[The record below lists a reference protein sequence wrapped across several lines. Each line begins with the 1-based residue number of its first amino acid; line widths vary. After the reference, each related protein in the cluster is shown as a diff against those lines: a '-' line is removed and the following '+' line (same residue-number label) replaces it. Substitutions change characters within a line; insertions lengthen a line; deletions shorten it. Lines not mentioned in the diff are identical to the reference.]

1 MKKDLTR
8 STVVT
13 FSVAAFLLLSSTL
26 ALGQEPQGVNPA
38 GGGVPMTSLEHLQA
52 KSSGPA
58 PRTADGK
65 PDLSGLWGPDRN
77 FILDISAALKPGDK
91 LPLQLWALKL
101 TQDRLSKP
109 GAKQED
115 PKANCL
121 PDGVPR
127 EDPFPWR
134 IIQTPKLIVFLF
146 EGNVHSYRQIFMDG
160 SDHPKDLDP
169 LWYGD
174 SRGRWEGSTLVVDT
188 VGFND
193 RTWFDGVGHPHTE
206 KLHIVE
212 RYRRPDFAH
221 LEFEVTIDDPGAYTR
236 PFTLFGHSPLLVNT
250 EIMEY
255 FCIENGAQDVSHMV
269 GPATV
274 GGNH

>member
-1 MKKDLTR
+1 MGKDVLR
-8 STVVT
+8 SIGTAL
-13 FSVAAFLLLSSTL
+13 SVAAVLLLSSTL
-26 ALGQEPQGVNPA
+26 AIGQEPRGVNPA
-38 GGGVPMTSLEHLQA
+38 GGGVPMTSLEHLKA
-52 KSSGPA
+52 KSSA
-58 PRTADGK
+58 PVPHTADGK
-65 PDLSGLWGPDRN
+65 PDLSGLWGPDGN
-77 FILDISAALKPGDK
+77 FILDISGALKPGEK
-91 LPLQLWALKL
+91 LPLQPWALKL
-101 TQDRLSKP
+101 TEERLSKP
-109 GAKQED
+109 GAKQDD

-134 IIQTPKLIVFLF
+134 IIQTSQLIVFLF

-160 SDHPKDLDP
+160 SGHPKDLDP

-174 SRGRWEGSTLVVDT
+174 SRGRWEGNTLVVDT

-206 KLHIVE
+206 KLHVIE
-212 RYRRPDFAH
+212 RYRRPDSAD
-221 LEFEVTIDDPGAYTR
+221 LEFEVTIDDRGAYTR

-255 FCIENGAQDVSHMV
+255 FCIENGAQDVSHMI

-274 GGNH
+274 EGNH

>member
-1 MKKDLTR
+1 
-8 STVVT
+8 
-13 FSVAAFLLLSSTL
+13 
-26 ALGQEPQGVNPA
+26 
-38 GGGVPMTSLEHLQA
+38 MTSLEHLKA
-52 KSSGPA
+52 KSSRAA
-58 PRTADGK
+58 PRTPDGK
-65 PDLSGLWGPDRN
+65 PNLSGLWGPDGH
-77 FILDISAALKPGDK
+77 FILDISAALKPGEK
-91 LPLQLWALKL
+91 LPLQPWALKL
-101 TQDRLSKP
+101 TEERLSKP
-109 GAKQED
+109 GAKQQD

-134 IIQTPKLIVFLF
+134 IIQTPQLIVFLF

-160 SDHPKDLDP
+160 SHPKDLDP

-174 SRGRWEGSTLVVDT
+174 SRGRWDGDTLVVDT

-193 RTWFDGVGHPHTE
+193 KSWFDGAGHPHTE
-206 KLHIVE
+206 KLHVIE
-212 RYRRPDFAH
+212 RYRRPDSAH

-236 PFTLFGHSPLLVNT
+236 PFTLFGHSPLLENT

-255 FCIENGAQDVSHMV
+255 FCVENGAVDVSHMV

-274 GGNH
+274 GVNH

>member
-1 MKKDLTR
+1 MKKDLAR

-58 PRTADGK
+58 PHTADGR

-91 LPLQLWALKL
+91 LPLQPWALKL

>member
-1 MKKDLTR
+1 MRKGLMR
-8 STVVT
+8 STV
-13 FSVAAFLLLSSTL
+13 AAVLLFSSTP
-26 ALGQEPQGVNPA
+26 AVGQEPQGVNPA
-38 GGGVPMTSLEHLQA
+38 GGGVPMTSLEHLKA

-77 FILDISAALKPGDK
+77 FIIDISAALKPGDK
-91 LPLQLWALKL
+91 LPLQPWALKL
-101 TQDRLSKP
+101 TEERQSKP
-109 GAKQED
+109 GAKQAD

-134 IIQTPKLIVFLF
+134 IIQTPRLIVFLF

-160 SDHPKDLDP
+160 GHPKDLDP

-174 SRGRWEGSTLVVDT
+174 SRGRWEGDTLVVDT

-206 KLHIVE
+206 KLHVIE
-212 RYRRPDFAH
+212 RYRRPDSAR

-236 PFTLFGHSPLLVNT
+236 PFTLLGHSPLLVNT

-255 FCIENGAQDVSHMV
+255 FCAENGAQDVSHMV
-269 GPATV
+269 GPATF
-274 GGNH
+274 GKP

>member
-1 MKKDLTR
+1 MKKDLLR
-8 STVVT
+8 SIVT
-13 FSVAAFLLLSSTL
+13 ALSVAPFLAVVSPVVI
-26 ALGQEPQGVNPA
+26 AQEPRGVNPA
-38 GGGVPMTSLEHLQA
+38 GGGVPMTSLEHLKA
-52 KSSGPA
+52 KSSRTA
-58 PRTADGK
+58 PRTPDGK
-65 PDLSGLWGPDRN
+65 PNLSGLWGPDGH
-77 FILDISAALKPGDK
+77 FIIDISAALKPGEK
-91 LPLQLWALKL
+91 LPLQPWALKL
-101 TQDRLSKP
+101 TEERLSKP
-109 GAKQED
+109 GAKQQD

-134 IIQTPKLIVFLF
+134 IIQTPQLIVFLF

-160 SDHPKDLDP
+160 SHPKDLDP

-174 SRGRWEGSTLVVDT
+174 SRGRWDGDTLVVDT

-193 RTWFDGVGHPHTE
+193 KSWFDGAGHPHTE
-206 KLHIVE
+206 RLHVIE
-212 RYRRPDFAH
+212 RYRRPDSAH

-236 PFTLFGHSPLLVNT
+236 PFTLFGHSPLLENT

-255 FCIENGAQDVSHMV
+255 FCVENGAVDVSHMV

-274 GGNH
+274 GVNH

>member
-1 MKKDLTR
+1 MKKDLLR
-8 STVVT
+8 LIVT
-13 FSVAAFLLLSSTL
+13 ALSVAPFLAVVSPVVI
-26 ALGQEPQGVNPA
+26 AQEPRGVNPA
-38 GGGVPMTSLEHLQA
+38 GGGVPMTSLEHLKA
-52 KSSGPA
+52 KSSRAA
-58 PRTADGK
+58 PRTPDGK
-65 PDLSGLWGPDRN
+65 PNLSGLWGPDGH
-77 FILDISAALKPGDK
+77 FILDISAALKPGEK
-91 LPLQLWALKL
+91 LPLQPWAVKL
-101 TQDRLSKP
+101 TEERLSKP
-109 GAKQED
+109 GAKQQD

-134 IIQTPKLIVFLF
+134 IIQTPQLIVFLF

-160 SDHPKDLDP
+160 SHPKDLDP

-174 SRGRWEGSTLVVDT
+174 SRGRWDGDTLVVDT

-193 RTWFDGVGHPHTE
+193 KSWFDGAGHPHTE
-206 KLHIVE
+206 RLHVIE
-212 RYRRPDFAH
+212 RYRRPDSAH

-236 PFTLFGHSPLLVNT
+236 PFTLFGHSPLLENT

-255 FCIENGAQDVSHMV
+255 FCVENGAVDVSHMV

-274 GGNH
+274 GVNH

>member
-1 MKKDLTR
+1 MRRDLSR
-8 STVVT
+8 SIVT
-13 FSVAAFLLLSSTL
+13 ALSVAAVLSLSSTL
-26 ALGQEPQGVNPA
+26 AVGQEPQGVNEA
-38 GGGVPMTSLEHLQA
+38 GGGVPMTSLEHLKA
-52 KSSGPA
+52 KSAGPT

-91 LPLQLWALKL
+91 LPLQPWALKL
-101 TQDRLSKP
+101 TEERLSKP

-134 IIQTPKLIVFLF
+134 IIQTPRLIVFLF

-160 SDHPKDLDP
+160 GHPKDLDP

-174 SRGRWEGSTLVVDT
+174 SRGRWEGNTLVVDT

-206 KLHIVE
+206 KLHVIE
-212 RYRRPDFAH
+212 RYRRPDSTH

-255 FCIENGAQDVSHMV
+255 FCIENGAQDVSHMI

>member
-1 MKKDLTR
+1 MKKDLLR
-8 STVVT
+8 SIVT
-13 FSVAAFLLLSSTL
+13 ALSVAPFLAAVSPIVI
-26 ALGQEPQGVNPA
+26 AQEPRGVNPA
-38 GGGVPMTSLEHLQA
+38 GGGVPMTSLEHLKA
-52 KSSGPA
+52 KSSRPA
-58 PRTADGK
+58 PRTPDGK
-65 PDLSGLWGPDRN
+65 PNLSGLWGPDGH
-77 FILDISAALKPGDK
+77 FIIDISAALKPGEK
-91 LPLQLWALKL
+91 LPLQPWALKL
-101 TQDRLSKP
+101 TEERLSKP
-109 GAKQED
+109 GAKQQD

-134 IIQTPKLIVFLF
+134 IIQTPQLIVFLF

-160 SDHPKDLDP
+160 SHPKDLDP

-174 SRGRWEGSTLVVDT
+174 SRGRWDGDTLVVDT

-193 RTWFDGVGHPHTE
+193 KSWFDGAGHPHTE
-206 KLHIVE
+206 KLHVIE
-212 RYRRPDFAH
+212 RYRRPDSAH

-236 PFTLFGHSPLLVNT
+236 PFTLFGHSPLLENT

-255 FCIENGAQDVSHMV
+255 FCVENGAVDVSHMV

-274 GGNH
+274 GVNH